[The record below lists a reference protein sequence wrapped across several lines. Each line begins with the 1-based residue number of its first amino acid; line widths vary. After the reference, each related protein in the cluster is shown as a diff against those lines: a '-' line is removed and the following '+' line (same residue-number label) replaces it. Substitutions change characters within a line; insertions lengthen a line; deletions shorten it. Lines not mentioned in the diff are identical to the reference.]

1 MLTRFTVHVLAYVP
15 RYFLR
20 AVSRLLMPFDSC
32 PAPCVRCSRME
43 TQPHASRLL
52 RFLLVSTGCH
62 SEVEE
67 IHRRHGVL
75 AHPSTMTLPWE
86 VSHRARRSSTTV
98 PSRTHSSRPPA
109 NCNDLHHVC
118 ADGHYRR
125 EQRPSWCRYAGRYC
139 SRNAIR
145 KSRSGSRRA
154 RHGMVYESRPPAHA
168 VQAFQLPTLGMSRG
182 NHLPLSNTVQSAARH
197 ISC

>member
-1 MLTRFTVHVLAYVP
+1 MSANAHKVYSTRAGIHSTLFP
-15 RYFLR
+15 E

-32 PAPCVRCSRME
+32 PDPCVRCSRME

-86 VSHRARRSSTTV
+86 VSHRARRNSTTV

-118 ADGHYRR
+118 ADGLHR
-125 EQRPSWCRYAGRYC
+125 EGKRPSCVVTPADTGVVTLYENRGAEVGE
-139 SRNAIR
+139 
-145 KSRSGSRRA
+145 
-154 RHGMVYESRPPAHA
+154 HGMVWYLNQDHPSKP
-168 VQAFQLPTLGMSRG
+168 S
-182 NHLPLSNTVQSAARH
+182 
-197 ISC
+197 SCQH